1 MTHNPRVSRAEIRC
15 DLDIITNAKEDR
27 GESRET
33 LGIVD
38 RFSKTKGE
46 TILPASHGGIRR
58 TFCDGLADLFGCT

>member
-1 MTHNPRVSRAEIRC
+1 MTHNPRVPRAETRC
-15 DLDIITNAKEDR
+15 DLEVITDAKEDR

-38 RFSKTKGE
+38 RFSKTKEE
-46 TILPASHGGIRR
+46 TILPASHGIRR